1 MTFPQSNRWNGTW
14 SIIFLVVTL
23 GWSERTWQKSII
35 PLVWAPDCHVPWSM
49 SLSHQVGKDFS
60 STSWDSE
67 STVRWLSSEAWA
79 SGISLS
85 SCPRFYQTR
94 VTRRHLTGANYCFY
108 TDKASQ
114 LTSLLTL
121 SIINILTQHSFEKK
135 GSHLGWLEEMDQH
148 WRWRGF
154 RFSEGPAS
162 SHALKK
168 KKELVFY
175 FLLVPESKL
184 HGQGLSHGEDR
195 SELEAFLSPW

>member
-1 MTFPQSNRWNGTW
+1 MEWDVKHHLSGRDSGLIRKNLAKKYHPPSVSSWLPCSLVHVTVPSGWEG
-14 SIIFLVVTL
+14 FLL
-23 GWSERTWQKSII
+23 HF
-35 PLVWAPDCHVPWSM
+35 L
-49 SLSHQVGKDFS
+49 
-60 STSWDSE
+60 DSE

-168 KKELVFY
+168 KKRVG
-175 FLLVPESKL
+175 FLFPLGSRIKAPWS
-184 HGQGLSHGEDR
+184 R
-195 SELEAFLSPW
+195 SIPWWR